1 MYIAKSKLQIYT
13 PRDLLKLNIPGGRSI
28 FQSVERHMP
37 SVSVS
42 FTQCLLMASINFMQ
56 GTNTT

>member
-42 FTQCLLMASINFMQ
+42 FTQCLLMASIHFVQ